1 MAANAQGLLESAI
14 VEDVAGFVHDPAGFV
29 RYAFPWGES
38 PLERYSGART
48 WQGEVLELIGAHLKD
63 PASRHQPLQ
72 IAVSSG
78 HDIGKSALI
87 SMILC
92 WGLST
97 HEDTKVIVTA
107 GTKAQLDTKT
117 VPEVQKWFR
126 MAINADW
133 WDLYATSVRAKD
145 PTLEGSWRADFIP
158 WSVARADAFQGLH
171 NLDKRILII
180 FDEAS
185 AIDDKIWERTEG
197 VTLDENTEII
207 WIAFGNPTKN
217 SGRFRDCFGKFKH
230 RWVTRQIDSGTVEG
244 TNKLKIK
251 AYEEDYGF
259 DSDFYRVRVRGEF
272 PRAGIN
278 QFIPSDDVAKCRK
291 FKATG
296 WEMFPKVLGVD
307 VARFGDDQTVLMLRQ
322 GRKMTLLLK
331 TRGLSTAQTTDR
343 VVDFIEREGI
353 DMTVVDADGIGATV
367 YDQLI
372 ARGYGR
378 KTHQFHGGHPAN
390 QANAYFNRRTEIWG
404 KLRDAL
410 KAGIQIPD
418 DPELEADL
426 TGPEYGFSNQSQ
438 VQLEKKDDMKA
449 RGLSSPDLG
458 DAAAMTYAIQL
469 MAKSKPAKTW
479 DAPSG
484 PEGWMG

>member
-1 MAANAQGLLESAI
+1 LAANAQGLLESAI

-230 RWVTRQIDSGTVEG
+230 RWVTRQIDSATVEG

>member
-1 MAANAQGLLESAI
+1 LESAI
-14 VEDVAGFVHDPAGFV
+14 VDDVASFVHDPAGFV
-29 RYAFPWGES
+29 RYAFPWGED
-38 PLERYSGART
+38 PLERYEGARV
-48 WQGEVLELIGAHLKD
+48 WQGEILEIIGAHLRN
-63 PASRHQPLQ
+63 PLTRHQPLQ

-133 WDLYATSVRAKD
+133 WELFATSVRAKD
-145 PTLEGSWRADFIP
+145 PELEGSWRADFIP

-171 NLDKRILII
+171 NLDKRILIV

-230 RWVTRQIDSGTVEG
+230 RWITRQIDSATVEG
-244 TNKLKIK
+244 TNKAKIK

-272 PRAGIN
+272 PRAGLN

-291 FKATG
+291 FKAVG
-296 WEMFPKVLGVD
+296 WEDFPKILGVD
-307 VARFGDDQTVLMLRQ
+307 VARFGDDQTVMMLRQ
-322 GRKMTLLLK
+322 GRKMSLLLK

-343 VVDFIEREGI
+343 VVDFMEREHI

-372 ARGYGR
+372 ARGYGK

-390 QANAYFNRRTEIWG
+390 RPNAYFNRRTEIWG
-404 KLRDAL
+404 NLRDAL
-410 KAGIQIPD
+410 KAGIEIPD

-458 DAAAMTYAIQL
+458 DSAAMTYAIQL
-469 MAKSKPAKTW
+469 AARPKSTHTVKKAHSPW
-479 DAPSG
+479 N
-484 PEGWMG
+484 